1 MKVAVIGL
9 GVIGTHHMNV
19 LAKLGIE
26 VCAVCDTDEDKLA
39 KYPAVAH
46 FTDYRQMIKEAKPDS
61 VHVCTPHYLHAPMVI
76 EALNADI
83 NVLCEKPLAI
93 NLEELNQILE
103 AEEKSAGILGVCQQN
118 RYNKT
123 NLYIKQLVDAQPD
136 KEKFVGSANV
146 VWNRDKE
153 YYNSAPWRGK
163 WATEGGGVLINQALH
178 TLDIMQWL
186 LGEPTQVTATT
197 ANFSLKDVIEVE
209 DTAAAVFTK
218 GGEFSFFAT
227 NASSDNMSVEVTLKK
242 PGMEIKTM
250 SDWVA
255 VNGKT
260 ISFEMIN
267 EYNVKACYGSGH
279 EGLMRDFYE
288 CVASGREFAIN
299 GREAAK
305 VVRMI
310 LAAYASHGNKI
321 DIKR

>member
-163 WATEGGGVLINQALH
+163 WATEGGGVLIKTLGLSAGMRSLPWQGVFQPMRPDLSSPPHWAAWWGIRGQAPACR
-178 TLDIMQWL
+178 
-186 LGEPTQVTATT
+186 GA
-197 ANFSLKDVIEVE
+197 
-209 DTAAAVFTK
+209 
-218 GGEFSFFAT
+218 
-227 NASSDNMSVEVTLKK
+227 
-242 PGMEIKTM
+242 PGYQTHQDPRQPM
-250 SDWVA
+250 
-255 VNGKT
+255 
-260 ISFEMIN
+260 
-267 EYNVKACYGSGH
+267 
-279 EGLMRDFYE
+279 
-288 CVASGREFAIN
+288 
-299 GREAAK
+299 
-305 VVRMI
+305 
-310 LAAYASHGNKI
+310 
-321 DIKR
+321 